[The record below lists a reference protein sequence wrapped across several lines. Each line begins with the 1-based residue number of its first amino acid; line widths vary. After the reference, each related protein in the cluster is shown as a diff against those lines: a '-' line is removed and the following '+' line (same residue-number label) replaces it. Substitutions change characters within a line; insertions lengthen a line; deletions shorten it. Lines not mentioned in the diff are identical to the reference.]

1 MKRFPGIWWVLGTDP
16 RFMKTLSPSFYNKHR
31 RLAYSTVVRGRRV
44 QKVFKRKISFAT
56 SKLSVMS
63 YSVNSILYMKLFTQ
77 LTEYNCTS
85 QWDLPIDKCLETF
98 SSTLERLTGK

>member
-1 MKRFPGIWWVLGTDP
+1 MKRFPGIWWLLRTDL
-16 RFMKTLSPSFYNKHR
+16 RFMKTLSPSYNKHR
-31 RLAYSTVVRGRRV
+31 RPAYAMVVRGRGV
-44 QKVFKRKISFAT
+44 QKVFKRKNSFAT